1 MCVEYVRTATQG
13 VNVAVKKTAKK
24 SAAKKS
30 GKKVAKKSVVRKATS
45 KKSVKKVAKKSS
57 ARKSAVKKSAKKS
70 AVRKTT
76 KKSSLRATSVDR
88 LVVPAVPIGGARGR
102 VDVST
107 VPAPR
112 AAAKSVSF
120 DNKPKQGASNRV
132 VAMVVVGIVLL
143 GILVWAQSGKDDDD
157 TAAPTAPS
165 ATATMTTEPT
175 APESAE
181 PTTPSEP
188 VATVEAPSAFVAIR
202 SADGM
207 NLRWKAP
214 SATDGLT
221 GFNVE
226 LKPAGGDWAV
236 VATTGPTELAHS
248 VMLSSSDSW
257 TQFRVSSV
265 YSDGQSASAKIF
277 GLAGQFK

>member
-1 MCVEYVRTATQG
+1 M
-13 VNVAVKKTAKK
+13 AVKKTAKK

-30 GKKVAKKSVVRKATS
+30 AKKVAKKSVARKSTA
-45 KKSVKKVAKKSS
+45 KKVAKKST

-70 AVRKTT
+70 AARKTT
-76 KKSSLRATSVDR
+76 KKSSRRATSVDR
-88 LVVPAVPIGGARGR
+88 LVVPAVPVGGARGR

-107 VPAPR
+107 APAPR

-143 GILVWAQSGKDDDD
+143 AILVWAQSGKDGDD
-157 TAAPTAPS
+157 TAAPTTPS
-165 ATATMTTEPT
+165 ATATMTE
-175 APESAE
+175 E
-181 PTTPSEP
+181 PTTPAEP
-188 VATVEAPSAFVAIR
+188 VGTVEAPSAFVAIR

-214 SATDGLT
+214 MATEGLT

-226 LKPAGGDWAV
+226 LKPAGGDWTV
-236 VATTGPTELAHS
+236 VATTGPTELTHS
-248 VMLSSSDSW
+248 VTLSSSDSW

-265 YSDGQSASAKIF
+265 YSDGQTASAKIF
-277 GLAGQFK
+277 GLAGQYK

>member
-1 MCVEYVRTATQG
+1 
-13 VNVAVKKTAKK
+13 VAVKKTAKK

-30 GKKVAKKSVVRKATS
+30 AKKVAKKSVARKSTA
-45 KKSVKKVAKKSS
+45 KKVAKKST

-70 AVRKTT
+70 AARKTT
-76 KKSSLRATSVDR
+76 KKSSRRATSVDR
-88 LVVPAVPIGGARGR
+88 LVVPAVPVGGARGR

-107 VPAPR
+107 APAPR

-143 GILVWAQSGKDDDD
+143 AILVWAQSGKDGDD
-157 TAAPTAPS
+157 TAAPTTPS
-165 ATATMTTEPT
+165 ATATMTD
-175 APESAE
+175 E
-181 PTTPSEP
+181 PTTPAEP
-188 VATVEAPSAFVAIR
+188 VGTVEAPSAFVAIR

-214 SATDGLT
+214 MATEGLT

-226 LKPAGGDWAV
+226 LKPAGGDWTV
-236 VATTGPTELAHS
+236 VATTGPTELTHS
-248 VMLSSSDSW
+248 VTLSSSDSW

-265 YSDGQSASAKIF
+265 YSDGQTASAKIF
-277 GLAGQFK
+277 GLAGQYK

>member
-1 MCVEYVRTATQG
+1 
-13 VNVAVKKTAKK
+13 VAVKKTAKK

-30 GKKVAKKSVVRKATS
+30 AKKVAKKSVARKSTA
-45 KKSVKKVAKKSS
+45 KKVAKKST

-70 AVRKTT
+70 SARKTT
-76 KKSSLRATSVDR
+76 KKSSRRATTVDR
-88 LVVPAVPIGGARGR
+88 LVVPAVPVGGARGR

-107 VPAPR
+107 APAPR

-143 GILVWAQSGKDDDD
+143 AILVWAQSGKDGDDA
-157 TAAPTAPS
+157 AAPTTPS
-165 ATATMTTEPT
+165 ATATMTE
-175 APESAE
+175 E
-181 PTTPSEP
+181 PTTPAEP
-188 VATVEAPSAFVAIR
+188 VGTVEAPSAFVAIR

-214 SATDGLT
+214 MATDGLT

-226 LKPAGGDWAV
+226 LKSAGGDWAV
-236 VATTGPTELAHS
+236 VATTGPTELTHS

-257 TQFRVSSV
+257 TQFRVSSI
-265 YSDGQSASAKIF
+265 YSDGQTASAKIF
-277 GLAGQFK
+277 GLAGQYK

>member
-1 MCVEYVRTATQG
+1 M
-13 VNVAVKKTAKK
+13 AVKKTAKK

-30 GKKVAKKSVVRKATS
+30 AKKVAKKSVARKSTT
-45 KKSVKKVAKKSS
+45 KKVAKKST

-70 AVRKTT
+70 AARKTT
-76 KKSSLRATSVDR
+76 KKSSRRATSVDR
-88 LVVPAVPIGGARGR
+88 LVVPAVPVGGARGR

-107 VPAPR
+107 APAPR

-120 DNKPKQGASNRV
+120 DNTPKQGASNRV

-143 GILVWAQSGKDDDD
+143 AILVWAQSGKDGDD
-157 TAAPTAPS
+157 TAAPTTPS
-165 ATATMTTEPT
+165 ATATMTE
-175 APESAE
+175 E
-181 PTTPSEP
+181 PTTPSETTTPSEP
-188 VATVEAPSAFVAIR
+188 VGTVEAPSAFVAIR

-214 SATDGLT
+214 MATEGLT

-226 LKPAGGDWAV
+226 LKSAGGDWAV
-236 VATTGPTELAHS
+236 VATTGPTELTHS
-248 VMLSSSDSW
+248 VTLTSSDSW

-265 YSDGQSASAKIF
+265 YSDGQTASAKIF
-277 GLAGQFK
+277 GLAGQYK

>member
-1 MCVEYVRTATQG
+1 
-13 VNVAVKKTAKK
+13 VAVKKTAKK

-30 GKKVAKKSVVRKATS
+30 AKKIAKKSVARKSTTKKVAKKSTV
-45 KKSVKKVAKKSS
+45 
-57 ARKSAVKKSAKKS
+57 RKSAVKKSAKKS
-70 AVRKTT
+70 AARKTT
-76 KKSSLRATSVDR
+76 KKSSRRATSVDR
-88 LVVPAVPIGGARGR
+88 LVVPAVPVGGARGR

-107 VPAPR
+107 APAPR

-120 DNKPKQGASNRV
+120 DNSPKQGASNRV

-143 GILVWAQSGKDDDD
+143 AILVWAQSGKDGDD
-157 TAAPTAPS
+157 TAAPTTPS
-165 ATATMTTEPT
+165 ATATMTE
-175 APESAE
+175 E
-181 PTTPSEP
+181 PTTPSETTTPSEP
-188 VATVEAPSAFVAIR
+188 VGTVEAPSAFVAIR

-214 SATDGLT
+214 MATEGLT

-236 VATTGPTELAHS
+236 VATTGPTELTHS
-248 VMLSSSDSW
+248 VTLTSSDSW

-265 YSDGQSASAKIF
+265 YSDGQTASAKIF
-277 GLAGQFK
+277 GLAGQYK

>member
-1 MCVEYVRTATQG
+1 M
-13 VNVAVKKTAKK
+13 AVKKTAKK

-30 GKKVAKKSVVRKATS
+30 VKKVAKKSVARKSTA
-45 KKSVKKVAKKSS
+45 KKVAKKST

-76 KKSSLRATSVDR
+76 KKSSRRATSVDR
-88 LVVPAVPIGGARGR
+88 LVVPAVPVGGARGR

-107 VPAPR
+107 APAPR

-143 GILVWAQSGKDDDD
+143 AILVWAQSGKDGDD
-157 TAAPTAPS
+157 TAAPTTPS
-165 ATATMTTEPT
+165 ATATMTE
-175 APESAE
+175 E
-181 PTTPSEP
+181 PTTPAEP
-188 VATVEAPSAFVAIR
+188 VGTVEAPSAFVAIR

-214 SATDGLT
+214 MATEGLT

-226 LKPAGGDWAV
+226 LKPAGGDWTV
-236 VATTGPTELAHS
+236 VATTGPTELTHS
-248 VMLSSSDSW
+248 VTLSSSDSW

-265 YSDGQSASAKIF
+265 YSDGQTASAKIF
-277 GLAGQFK
+277 GLAGQYK

>member
-1 MCVEYVRTATQG
+1 VKEVRTATQG
-13 VNVAVKKTAKK
+13 VHVAVKKTAKK

-30 GKKVAKKSVVRKATS
+30 AKKVAKKSVARKSSA
-45 KKSVKKVAKKSS
+45 KKVAKKST
-57 ARKSAVKKSAKKS
+57 ARKSSVKKSAKKS
-70 AVRKTT
+70 AARKTT
-76 KKSSLRATSVDR
+76 KKSSRRATSVDR
-88 LVVPAVPIGGARGR
+88 LVVPAVPVGGARGR

-112 AAAKSVSF
+112 STAKSVSF

-143 GILVWAQSGKDDDD
+143 AILVWAQSGKDGDD
-157 TAAPTAPS
+157 TAAPTTPS
-165 ATATMTTEPT
+165 ATATMTDEPT
-175 APESAE
+175 ATETAE

-188 VATVEAPSAFVAIR
+188 VGTVEAPSAFVALR

-214 SATDGLT
+214 MATEGLT

-226 LKPAGGDWAV
+226 LKPAGGEWAV
-236 VATTGPTELAHS
+236 VATTGPTELTHS

-257 TQFRVSSV
+257 TQFRVTSV
-265 YSDGQSASAKIF
+265 YSDGQTASAKIF
-277 GLAGQFK
+277 GLAGQYK

>member
-1 MCVEYVRTATQG
+1 
-13 VNVAVKKTAKK
+13 VAVKKTAKK

-30 GKKVAKKSVVRKATS
+30 AKKVAKKSVARKST
-45 KKSVKKVAKKSS
+45 VKKVAKKST

-70 AVRKTT
+70 AARKTT
-76 KKSSLRATSVDR
+76 KKSSRRATSVDR
-88 LVVPAVPIGGARGR
+88 LVVPAVPVGGARGR

-107 VPAPR
+107 APAPR

-143 GILVWAQSGKDDDD
+143 AILVWAQSGKDGDD
-157 TAAPTAPS
+157 TAAPTTPS
-165 ATATMTTEPT
+165 ATATMTD
-175 APESAE
+175 E
-181 PTTPSEP
+181 PTTPAEP
-188 VATVEAPSAFVAIR
+188 VGTVEAPSAFVAIR

-214 SATDGLT
+214 MATEGLT

-226 LKPAGGDWAV
+226 LKPAGGDWTV
-236 VATTGPTELAHS
+236 VATTGPTELTHS
-248 VMLSSSDSW
+248 VTLSSSDSW

-265 YSDGQSASAKIF
+265 YSDGQTASAKIF
-277 GLAGQFK
+277 GLAGQYK